1 MGIALPTMKG
11 RILTVLALL
20 VASCQM
26 KSTKH
31 FLVETKTQTKDDE
44 PARKGEDYFFSG
56 SGGMGNIKIG
66 GSHGDQ
72 GFGVFP
78 NLEVVDFLVLVEWET
93 QKLVVAMVIKDLGV
107 FPDLEVVDFLGLVE
121 WET

>member
-1 MGIALPTMKG
+1 MGIAGKTMKG

-44 PARKGEDYFFSG
+44 PARKGDDYFFSG

-72 GFGVFP
+72 GFGGFP
-78 NLEVVDFLVLVEWET
+78 RSRGWIFWVWWNG
-93 QKLVVAMVIKDLGV
+93 KLKNRW
-107 FPDLEVVDFLGLVE
+107 FP
-121 WET
+121 W